1 MARSL
6 LNKLNTP
13 NALRQALVFFTMLL
27 LPSTAWAGDPIISTF
42 TGYDATTSTITFGS
56 GSTGE
61 WSLYGDVTGVL
72 GSYNN
77 NTDKGLQITNSE
89 GSYQSSFK
97 LISNFT
103 VSGTIAKDATL
114 CTINMGY
121 SDPSNTSGSI
131 SIKYDPSGSQY
142 TQEIS
147 TLQNGLT
154 NGDNT
159 LIITNIP
166 MGGNEPPSVTF
177 ENNHLIIEL
186 NNLTPGSGAFY
197 ISSIQLSS
205 ELTKTITNYDIKI
218 CGTQVNSENASKV
231 QGDYLSGGIKFTPA
245 SSSNNNTNTLTLNDA
260 TIDGYIEYKSSA
272 PLIIEFSGVNKVGV
286 QNPGYITSDVTTT
299 LTLKRKGEVSS
310 SLSFSNSSSGLNYS
324 SISGFS
330 NVEILEGVYMQ
341 SSEYCR
347 YVANNYKDFYGQ
359 LVKYLTFTTV
369 PQYPLWISDIQVN
382 ESNYSNVLSDATSS
396 VSYNDTEKTL
406 TLNGA
411 TLTNN
416 IVSSSGEPLTI
427 ELSKGNTISASI
439 KEVSGAATAPAL
451 IFKSTDDTGYV
462 KISPAAGTPA
472 ISGYDVG
479 VSSEGL
485 FVDGDYSVNGESVTV
500 AKSYDLQVKGTW
512 VSNANASDV
521 LKNGTNPTVIY
532 DVESNTLTLNGAV
545 INDSQ
550 TASADRIINYKG
562 TEDLTIAIKGN
573 TNTAAKIAYSGT
585 GTPNL
590 IFSKAEDGCKL
601 TLERSDDNFNS
612 VIEGFADVQF
622 TNTYFSSAK
631 PYTYDTTNKVLINP
645 TLISNDI
652 YYKLNQVIVTSTV
665 CYKLWVSTTQVTEEN
680 ATNVLGNSTAT
691 FTAPSTLNLSGV
703 SFDNPILSDL
713 DNLEIKISGENSLK
727 ASSGTSGYIQSI
739 NSNAAL
745 TLSKGAD
752 NSSLS
757 LGNTIG
763 KPAVSGF
770 KSVTLEDGLYLK
782 SNYLCR
788 YVENDMA
795 YKGSNGTEIQTLT
808 ITTEQHYPL
817 WVVDTQVTP
826 ANKGH
831 ILGDDDETVTFD
843 GTNTLTLNGASISS
857 SSAIESNLDN
867 LVINLKGENFVSTY
881 STYGYSAICSGKETA
896 TLTIVKDP
904 SETGNVTLNLS
915 SGAAVVKGFAS
926 VSHEGLYF
934 TSRTGTTLDATNTND
949 AIISSAKIEPLW
961 IENILMT
968 DATTINGTNG
978 TSGTITYN
986 STDKILTLNGFQK
999 SYGSGEGQIQTG
1011 VEGLTIKIVG
1021 DNNINAAGI
1030 SILFKAIDNSATIKF
1045 VGTTA
1050 DDKLNMTIGSVTNSA
1065 FEGFAD
1071 GAITYEN
1078 LVYSGGGYGYTIQAP
1093 TAPAMTLDTNGKI
1106 KLTKDYND
1114 GTIHYS
1120 IAYADNTPSEPD
1132 VEYSDPFELTHPAT
1146 VSAWV
1151 VANGA
1156 TTTTVTGKYFAYQD
1170 APYTMAIGSTKTP
1183 TLLPTIAENDY
1194 VMLSGYA
1201 SADGTI
1207 ATFANGQITAN
1218 APGTATLS
1226 VTLTPG
1232 DSTPFIV
1239 LNPVSD
1245 PQAPDEYAVT
1255 FSVYVGENL
1264 SNYFEGSNE
1273 FGTFYNEDSEIYA
1286 VPQGMKAYVVTGVSG
1301 SKLVT
1306 VETTVLPPNTVVLLD
1321 KAEGISFTKV
1331 PAEGAAPGGNLL
1343 KHATADISVTTES
1356 SLYVLYNDTYVKATA
1371 GSPIPTGK
1379 NYLDLSPTT
1388 NAGTRGFYNI
1398 IGEDDGSTGIS
1409 EVKSEGVNSEKW
1421 DGEWFDLQGRRLPAQ
1436 PTKPGLYIHKDK
1448 KVVIK

>member
-1 MARSL
+1 MKRSL
-6 LNKLNTP
+6 LNKINTP
-13 NALRQALVFFTMLL
+13 KALRLALVLFTMLL
-27 LPSTAWAGDPIISTF
+27 LPSTAWGGNYTSGTLDTNNKTWGAWKLS
-42 TGYDATTSTITFGS
+42 DATYSSPQLNYLSFSGAETITLTL
-56 GSTGE
+56 TGPDDPYE
-61 WSLYGDVTGVL
+61 
-72 GSYNN
+72 
-77 NTDKGLQITNSE
+77 
-89 GSYQSSFK
+89 
-97 LISNFT
+97 LIQ
-103 VSGTIAKDATL
+103 
-114 CTINMGY
+114 
-121 SDPSNTSGSI
+121 SI
-131 SIKYDPSGSQY
+131 SL
-142 TQEIS
+142 EI
-147 TLQNGLT
+147 G
-154 NGDNT
+154 GD
-159 LIITNIP
+159 
-166 MGGNEPPSVTF
+166 
-177 ENNHLIIEL
+177 
-186 NNLTPGSGAFY
+186 
-197 ISSIQLSS
+197 
-205 ELTKTITNYDIKI
+205 
-218 CGTQVNSENASKV
+218 
-231 QGDYLSGGIKFTPA
+231 A
-245 SSSNNNTNTLTLNDA
+245 SSSTTSLLSAKIGTTDITSNFDKITSSLIYTFQPSVHAEWSGDIVITLKGTSNAGSILSASVRTDYGLNIAGTEVTNANADITGTNISGAVSFSASTNTLTLNGASINGSIQYTGSRDLKVVINGTNIVGSNSTVSELINTGHTA
-260 TIDGYIEYKSSA
+260 KLTIKKG
-272 PLIIEFSGVNKVGV
+272 
-286 QNPGYITSDVTTT
+286 SDN
-299 LTLKRKGEVSS
+299 S
-310 SLSFSNSSSGLNYS
+310 SLVFEATSSFNGS
-324 SISGFS
+324 SISGFAD
-330 NVEILEGVYMQ
+330 VTLDGVYLQ
-341 SSEYCR
+341 SESYCR
-347 YVANNYKDFYGQ
+347 YVTNDGYKDISNNK
-359 LVKYLTFTTV
+359 VHKLTFTTV
-369 PQYPLWISDIQVN
+369 PQYPLWISDVQVN
-382 ESNYSNVLSDATSS
+382 EGNAGNLNDGH
-396 VSYNDTEKTL
+396 VSYNNAEKTL

-411 TLTNN
+411 TLTSD

-451 IFKSTDDTGYV
+451 IFKSTDGTGYV

-665 CYKLWVSTTQVTEEN
+665 CYKLWVSATQVTEEN

-703 SFDNPILSDL
+703 SFDNPILSDM

-961 IENILMT
+961 IEDILMT
-968 DATTINGTNG
+968 DATTING

-999 SYGSGEGQIQTG
+999 EYGSGEGQIQTG

-1030 SILFKAIDNSATIKF
+1030 SILFKAIENSATIKF

-1050 DDKLNMTIGSVTNSA
+1050 DDKLLMTIESVTNSA
-1065 FEGFAD
+1065 FEGFVD

-1093 TAPAMTLDTNGKI
+1093 TAPAMTLDTDGKI
-1106 KLTKDYND
+1106 KLTKEYDD

-1120 IAYADNTPSEPD
+1120 ITYADNTPSEPD

-1146 VSAWV
+1146 VTAWV

-1156 TTTTVTGKYFAYQD
+1156 TTSTVTGKHFAYLD

-1183 TLLPTIAENDY
+1183 TLLPTIVESDPIS
-1194 VMLSGYA
+1194 LLGYA
-1201 SADGTI
+1201 SADGDI
-1207 ATFANGQITAN
+1207 ATFADGQITAVT
-1218 APGTATLS
+1218 PGTTTLS
-1226 VTLTPG
+1226 VTLSAGT
-1232 DSTPFIV
+1232 TEFII
-1239 LNPVSD
+1239 LNPISD
-1245 PQAPDEYAVT
+1245 PQVSSEYTVT

-1264 SNYFEGSNE
+1264 SNYFEGSNN
-1273 FGTFYNEDSEIYA
+1273 FGSFYNETEETYA
-1286 VPQGMKAYVVTGVSG
+1286 VPKGMKAYLITGISGDKVVVE
-1301 SKLVT
+1301 
-1306 VETTVLPPNTVVLLD
+1306 ETTVLPPNTAVLLE
-1321 KAEGISFTKV
+1321 KGSAVTFAKV
-1331 PAEGAAPGGNLL
+1331 PATGSAPAGNLL
-1343 KHATADISVTTES
+1343 KHATAEVPATSEN
-1356 SLYVLYNDTYVKATA
+1356 SLYVLYKDQYVKVTS
-1371 GSPIPTGK
+1371 GTQIPTGK
-1379 NYLDLSPTT
+1379 NYLDLSTSIS
-1388 NAGTRGFYNI
+1388 AGTRGFYD
-1398 IGEDDGSTGIS
+1398 IGGANDGTSALRGVVAEGTNG
-1409 EVKSEGVNSEKW
+1409 KSDAW
-1421 DGEWFDLQGRRLPAQ
+1421 YTLQGRRLSAK
-1436 PTKPGLYIHKDK
+1436 PTKSGLYLHNGA